1 MEGSEWPTSLPM
13 DPRSV
18 RAVREDMLARGLLAP
33 RDGRPAVRPVI
44 ERSWRRCVAEA
55 VPTAG
60 NDLAHTDIA
69 TMTVALRDAA
79 APVVERM
86 SEHLGDLRVGLF
98 VSNDRGQILLRQ
110 VQEAQHRR
118 ILDRASAA
126 EGFDFSEVSVG
137 TNGMGTVLVE
147 RRPIL
152 VHGAEHYSDLLEN
165 VTCAATPIFEP
176 FTRRLLG
183 TFSIACASQ
192 DASPLMYGLTTDVGR
207 QIESNLASMLGARE
221 QALIRAYLMAEHSSR
236 DPVLVLT
243 ERTVFANTVGVP
255 HLDSTSHARL
265 WGHLGELAPS
275 TEPAVVRLPV
285 SGGWREAL
293 VETVEGSRGQQTAW
307 CIRLLPD
314 RPHRPDDTPD
324 APTEARLRPRGPAT
338 PAGPSGTAADP
349 DLAAALDARRTLALE
364 GGPGTGKLY
373 RARRLL
379 SGVDPLVLDVSGFRP
394 TDGGSWSERGL
405 DAIAVGRP
413 VVLRHLQDLHRR
425 DANRVLALATAAST
439 GSTSVGLVLTWDA
452 RDAPDHVQRLVRRTA
467 PQVRLPSLADTPDR
481 VADLVTQLLDELAP
495 AGRRPH
501 LSSDALQCLMR
512 WTWPGNIEELR
523 VVVHDLCH
531 DLSGHV
537 VRQTDLPA
545 RLQQARPRTV
555 TLMES
560 AERQAIVTALQQ
572 AGGNRSRAADAL
584 GIGRTTLYR
593 KMQQLRIDS

>member
-1 MEGSEWPTSLPM
+1 
-13 DPRSV
+13 
-18 RAVREDMLARGLLAP
+18 MLSRGLLAP
-33 RDGRPAVRPVI
+33 RQGQPAVRPII
-44 ERSWRRCVAEA
+44 ERSWRRCMADA
-55 VPTAG
+55 VPTVRSE
-60 NDLAHTDIA
+60 LAHSDLA
-69 TMTVALRDAA
+69 TMTIALRDAA
-79 APVVERM
+79 APVVDRM
-86 SEHLGDLRVGLF
+86 SEHLGALRVGLF

-110 VQEAQHRR
+110 VQEPQHRR
-118 ILDRASAA
+118 ILDHASAA

-147 RRPIL
+147 RRPVL

-243 ERTVFANTVGVP
+243 DRTVFANTVGVP
-255 HLDSTSHARL
+255 HLDSTSHALL
-265 WGHLGELAPS
+265 WAHLNELVPS
-275 TEPAVVRLPV
+275 ADPTVVRLPL

-293 VETVEGSRGQQTAW
+293 VEMVEGNRGQQPAW
-307 CIRLLPD
+307 CIRLLPE
-314 RPHRPDDTPD
+314 RPHRPDDKT
-324 APTEARLRPRGPAT
+324 AGPAK
-338 PAGPSGTAADP
+338 PRPLPRKPPVVAASSG
-349 DLAAALDARRTLALE
+349 LAWQPHLAEALDERRTLALE
-364 GGPGTGKLY
+364 GGPGTGKHY
-373 RARRLL
+373 QARRLL
-379 SGVDPLVLDVSGFRP
+379 AGADPLVLDVSTFRP
-394 TDGGSWSERGL
+394 GDGGSWSERGL
-405 DAIAVGRP
+405 DAVAGGRP
-413 VVLRHLQDLHRR
+413 VVLLHLQDLHRR
-425 DANRVLALATAAST
+425 DANRVLALATAAASGT
-439 GSTSVGLVLTWDA
+439 APAGLVLTWDA
-452 RDAPDHVQRLVRRTA
+452 TDSPDHVRRLVRRAA
-467 PQVRLPSLADTPDR
+467 PEVRLPALADDPQR
-481 VADLVTQLLDELAP
+481 VADLVKHLLDELAAP
-495 AGRRPH
+495 GQHPH

-512 WTWPGNIEELR
+512 WTWPGNVEELR
-523 VVVHDLCH
+523 TLLLDLCH
-531 DLSGHV
+531 DFAGHV

-545 RLQQARPRTV
+545 RLQRTPHRRTV

-572 AGGNRSRAADAL
+572 AGGNRSRAADVL